1 MSRQL
6 NQEESLLDMPPSKST
21 WQVKENLWKIII
33 YQKLNNFCVDLL
45 NHVLLMQIMEKKAEL
60 QAIRENRL
68 TGTLIRYQ
76 AQLFKLNEKAST
88 FFLIWKIVFF
98 VTRIIRLLKSNDGS
112 NIQEPDEILKEIC
125 TLYNELYSKRD
136 VFNNQESN
144 FNNLIE
150 KILGLHQ
157 IL

>member
-1 MSRQL
+1 
-6 NQEESLLDMPPSKST
+6 
-21 WQVKENLWKIII
+21 
-33 YQKLNNFCVDLL
+33 
-45 NHVLLMQIMEKKAEL
+45 MEKKAEL

-88 FFLIWKIVFF
+88 FLLIWKIVFF

-136 VFNNQESN
+136 VINNQESN